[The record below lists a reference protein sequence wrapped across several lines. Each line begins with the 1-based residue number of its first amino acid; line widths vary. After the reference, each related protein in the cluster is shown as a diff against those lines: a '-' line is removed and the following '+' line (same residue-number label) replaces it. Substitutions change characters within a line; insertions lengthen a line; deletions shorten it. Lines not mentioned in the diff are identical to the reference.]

1 MSWLLAFMFFWIGSS
16 VGFILG
22 AWWALAH
29 TRARE
34 MGQPEGETEEDD
46 GECAKPAD

>member
-16 VGFILG
+16 AGFLFG

-29 TRARE
+29 MRARE
-34 MGQPEGETEEDD
+34 MRQPDTAADEDEES
-46 GECAKPAD
+46 AKLAK